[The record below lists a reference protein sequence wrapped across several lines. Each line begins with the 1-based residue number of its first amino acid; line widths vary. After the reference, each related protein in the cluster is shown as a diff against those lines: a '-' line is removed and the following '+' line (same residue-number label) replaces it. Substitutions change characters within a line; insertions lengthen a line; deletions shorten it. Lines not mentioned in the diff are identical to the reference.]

1 MERVNEIVLCSGNP
15 GKIKEFEVLMPP
27 GIRVRSLAELG
38 MPLDLPETGDTL
50 EANAEQKARYVFE
63 RTGLPCMADDTG
75 LEVLALGGAPG
86 VLSARYAG
94 PAKDA
99 AANMELLLNNM
110 SGKADRDAR
119 FRTVIA
125 YVDAQGLQ
133 LMEGEVKG
141 RIIEAP
147 RGSGGFGYDPIFLPA
162 MSDLTFAEL
171 PLEKKNAISHRAQ
184 AMWRL
189 AQWLDEHHRRR

>member
-1 MERVNEIVLCSGNP
+1 MERLNEIVLCSANP
-15 GKIKEFEVLMPP
+15 GKIKEFEVLLPP
-27 GIRVRSLAELG
+27 GIRLRSLAELG
-38 MPLDLPETGDTL
+38 MPADLPETGDTL
-50 EANAEQKARYVFE
+50 EANAEEKARYVFE

-99 AANMELLLNNM
+99 AANMALLLRNLGGM
-110 SGKADRDAR
+110 ADRSAR

-125 YVDAQGLQ
+125 YVDVRGLKCV
-133 LMEGEVKG
+133 EGEVKG
-141 RIIEAP
+141 VIIEAP
-147 RGSGGFGYDPIFLPA
+147 RGTGGFGYDPVFLPE

-171 PLEKKNAISHRAQ
+171 PLAKKNAVSHRAQ

-189 AQWLDEHHRRR
+189 AKWLDEHHRRR